1 MFGNLRTA
9 AVKCETLSVE
19 GGGGSESMHPPPLE
33 GDDRDRKPRMGS
45 VVLAFTR
52 EKQEAVGIAT
62 GMVL

>member
-19 GGGGSESMHPPPLE
+19 EGGGSENMHPPPPTGT
-33 GDDRDRKPRMGS
+33 GDSER
-45 VVLAFTR
+45 VVWVWSLPG